1 MYGYIYVTTN
11 LINSRKY
18 IGQHAKPEFDESYYG
33 SGTALKP
40 AIKKYGK
47 ENFICKAVD
56 WAKTKEELDQKEI
69 DWIDKCAAEKSRR
82 LQEGSCGCTKQN
94 MSLCCN

>member
-11 LINSRKY
+11 LINGRKY

-40 AIKKYGK
+40 AIKKYGIGACCRK
-47 ENFICKAVD
+47 EQ
-56 WAKTKEELDQKEI
+56 KTSGGFMWMYKTEYE
-69 DWIDKCAAEKSRR
+69 SM
-82 LQEGSCGCTKQN
+82 LQLEGESK
-94 MSLCCN
+94 